1 MTISFNTIPSNT
13 LVPLFYAE
21 MDNQAANTAQDSGAS
36 LLIGHANNGAEI
48 VANSLVLMPSADYA
62 RQICGAG
69 SQLARM
75 VEAYRQTDPFGE
87 LYVIAV
93 PEATGAAATVTLTV
107 TGEATE
113 SGTVNVYVGRTR
125 VQAPVTNG
133 DNVTTI
139 ASSIKDAINA
149 VPTLPFTASSSAGVV
164 TLTARHKGLCG
175 NEIPVS
181 LNYYGFGG
189 GEVLPAG
196 VQIAVATGT
205 AGTGSPVLT
214 GAVAAM
220 ADEPFDYIGLPFND
234 TASVNTLVTEMNDTS
249 GRWSYARQLY
259 GHVYTAKIG
268 TLSELVT
275 AGDQFNQQHI
285 TLAGYEKETQT
296 PADELAASRTARAA
310 VFIRNDPARPTQ
322 TGELVGMLPAPKGK
336 RFTMTEQQT
345 LLSHGVAT
353 AYVESGVL
361 RIQRDVTTYRK
372 NAYGVADNSYLDS
385 ETLHT
390 SAYVLR
396 KLKSVITSKY
406 GRHKLASDG
415 TRFGPGQAIVTPA
428 VIKGELLA
436 TYRQLERAGIVENYE
451 LFKQYLVVERDAS
464 DPNRL
469 NTLFPPDYVN
479 QLRVFA
485 VVNQFRLQ
493 YSEGVCIMARI
504 GGTCYFKI
512 DGQQLSLTGGIE
524 VPMNRTVND
533 DIIGLDGSVDRKE
546 THRAPYVKGTFK
558 VPKNFPVSKITS
570 SDEMTITAELANG
583 QVYVLSSAWLHG
595 EANHNA
601 EEGTVD
607 LEFHGEE
614 GDYQ

>member
-1 MTISFNTIPSNT
+1 MGVVKLADYRPQLEVVEHRVADTEDGFMRVANEITDILLMADLTVRQLKVMLAIMRKTYGFNKPMDRLTNTQIAAMTGIHHTHVCAAKRQLIERKFLIADGVKIGVNKVVSQWIS
-13 LVPLFYAE
+13 
-21 MDNQAANTAQDSGAS
+21 QDSLTLAKT
-36 LLIGHANNGAEI
+36 ANKTLAK
-48 VANSLVLMPSADYA
+48 SA
-62 RQICGAG
+62 
-69 SQLARM
+69 
-75 VEAYRQTDPFGE
+75 
-87 LYVIAV
+87 
-93 PEATGAAATVTLTV
+93 
-107 TGEATE
+107 
-113 SGTVNVYVGRTR
+113 
-125 VQAPVTNG
+125 NG
-133 DNVTTI
+133 DNVTMI
-139 ASSIKDAINA
+139 ASSIQDAINA

-196 VQIAVATGT
+196 VQIAVATGA
-205 AGTGSPVLT
+205 AGTGAPVLT

-493 YSEGVCIMARI
+493 YSE
-504 GGTCYFKI
+504 
-512 DGQQLSLTGGIE
+512 E
-524 VPMNRTVND
+524 
-533 DIIGLDGSVDRKE
+533 
-546 THRAPYVKGTFK
+546 
-558 VPKNFPVSKITS
+558 
-570 SDEMTITAELANG
+570 
-583 QVYVLSSAWLHG
+583 SA
-595 EANHNA
+595 
-601 EEGTVD
+601 
-607 LEFHGEE
+607 
-614 GDYQ
+614 

>member
-1 MTISFNTIPSNT
+1 MAVDIKDVEQVAQELQQKFDDFKAKNDKRVDAIEQEKGKLAGQVET
-13 LVPLFYAE
+13 LNGKLSE
-21 MDNQAANTAQDSGAS
+21 LENLKSDLEKE
-36 LLIGHANNGAEI
+36 LLE
-48 VANSLVLMPSADYA
+48 LKRP
-62 RQICGAG
+62 AG
-69 SQLARM
+69 GVQNKL
-75 VEAYRQTDPFGE
+75 
-87 LYVIAV
+87 
-93 PEATGAAATVTLTV
+93 
-107 TGEATE
+107 ATE
-113 SGTVNVYVGRTR
+113 HKEAFVGFLR
-125 VQAPVTNG
+125 
-133 DNVTTI
+133 
-139 ASSIKDAINA
+139 
-149 VPTLPFTASSSAGVV
+149 
-164 TLTARHKGLCG
+164 KGR
-175 NEIPVS
+175 E
-181 LNYYGFGG
+181 
-189 GEVLPAG
+189 
-196 VQIAVATGT
+196 
-205 AGTGSPVLT
+205 
-214 GAVAAM
+214 
-220 ADEPFDYIGLPFND
+220 DGLRD
-234 TASVNTLVTEMNDTS
+234 LERKALQVTEMNDTS

-285 TLAGYEKETQT
+285 TLAGYEKDTQT

-493 YSEGVCIMARI
+493 YSE
-504 GGTCYFKI
+504 
-512 DGQQLSLTGGIE
+512 E
-524 VPMNRTVND
+524 
-533 DIIGLDGSVDRKE
+533 
-546 THRAPYVKGTFK
+546 
-558 VPKNFPVSKITS
+558 
-570 SDEMTITAELANG
+570 
-583 QVYVLSSAWLHG
+583 SA
-595 EANHNA
+595 
-601 EEGTVD
+601 
-607 LEFHGEE
+607 
-614 GDYQ
+614 

>member
-21 MDNQAANTAQDSGAS
+21 MDNSAANTAQDSGAS

-139 ASSIKDAINA
+139 ASSIQDAINA

-196 VQIAVATGT
+196 VQIAVAAGT
-205 AGTGSPVLT
+205 AGTGAPVLT

-234 TASVNTLVTEMNDTS
+234 TASVNTLV
-249 GRWSYARQLY
+249 
-259 GHVYTAKIG
+259 
-268 TLSELVT
+268 
-275 AGDQFNQQHI
+275 
-285 TLAGYEKETQT
+285 
-296 PADELAASRTARAA
+296 
-310 VFIRNDPARPTQ
+310 
-322 TGELVGMLPAPKGK
+322 
-336 RFTMTEQQT
+336 
-345 LLSHGVAT
+345 
-353 AYVESGVL
+353 

-436 TYRQLERAGIVENYE
+436 TYRQLECAGIVENYE

-493 YSEGVCIMARI
+493 YSE
-504 GGTCYFKI
+504 
-512 DGQQLSLTGGIE
+512 E
-524 VPMNRTVND
+524 
-533 DIIGLDGSVDRKE
+533 
-546 THRAPYVKGTFK
+546 
-558 VPKNFPVSKITS
+558 
-570 SDEMTITAELANG
+570 
-583 QVYVLSSAWLHG
+583 SA
-595 EANHNA
+595 
-601 EEGTVD
+601 
-607 LEFHGEE
+607 
-614 GDYQ
+614 

>member
-1 MTISFNTIPSNT
+1 MTSFNTIPSNT
-13 LVPLFYAE
+13 LVPIFYAE
-21 MDNQAANTAQDSGAS
+21 MDNSAANTAQDSGAS

-149 VPTLPFTASSSAGVV
+149 VPALPFTASSSAGVV

-205 AGTGSPVLT
+205 AGTGAPVLT

-234 TASVNTLVTEMNDTS
+234 TASVNTLVFLALRRVKADLNADINTRLEQS
-249 GRWSYARQLY
+249 ARIIQRTPDEVLP
-259 GHVYTAKIG
+259 A
-268 TLSELVT
+268 LV
-275 AGDQFNQQHI
+275 
-285 TLAGYEKETQT
+285 
-296 PADELAASRTARAA
+296 LAATWFDNAA
-310 VFIRNDPARPTQ
+310 
-322 TGELVGMLPAPKGK
+322 
-336 RFTMTEQQT
+336 
-345 LLSHGVAT
+345 
-353 AYVESGVL
+353 
-361 RIQRDVTTYRK
+361 RDV
-372 NAYGVADNSYLDS
+372 
-385 ETLHT
+385 
-390 SAYVLR
+390 
-396 KLKSVITSKY
+396 
-406 GRHKLASDG
+406 
-415 TRFGPGQAIVTPA
+415 
-428 VIKGELLA
+428 
-436 TYRQLERAGIVENYE
+436 
-451 LFKQYLVVERDAS
+451 
-464 DPNRL
+464 
-469 NTLFPPDYVN
+469 
-479 QLRVFA
+479 
-485 VVNQFRLQ
+485 
-493 YSEGVCIMARI
+493 
-504 GGTCYFKI
+504 
-512 DGQQLSLTGGIE
+512 
-524 VPMNRTVND
+524 
-533 DIIGLDGSVDRKE
+533 DIIRRNAI
-546 THRAPYVKGTFK
+546 THPGFVPVIPLK
-558 VPKNFPVSKITS
+558 VPV
-570 SDEMTITAELANG
+570 
-583 QVYVLSSAWLHG
+583 Q
-595 EANHNA
+595 
-601 EEGTVD
+601 
-607 LEFHGEE
+607 
-614 GDYQ
+614 

>member
-21 MDNQAANTAQDSGAS
+21 MDNSAANTAQDSGAS

-139 ASSIKDAINA
+139 ASSIQDAINA

-205 AGTGSPVLT
+205 AGTGAPVLT

-234 TASVNTLVTEMNDTS
+234 TASVNTLV
-249 GRWSYARQLY
+249 
-259 GHVYTAKIG
+259 
-268 TLSELVT
+268 
-275 AGDQFNQQHI
+275 
-285 TLAGYEKETQT
+285 
-296 PADELAASRTARAA
+296 
-310 VFIRNDPARPTQ
+310 
-322 TGELVGMLPAPKGK
+322 
-336 RFTMTEQQT
+336 
-345 LLSHGVAT
+345 
-353 AYVESGVL
+353 

-436 TYRQLERAGIVENYE
+436 TYRQLECAGIVENYE

-493 YSEGVCIMARI
+493 YSE
-504 GGTCYFKI
+504 
-512 DGQQLSLTGGIE
+512 E
-524 VPMNRTVND
+524 
-533 DIIGLDGSVDRKE
+533 
-546 THRAPYVKGTFK
+546 
-558 VPKNFPVSKITS
+558 
-570 SDEMTITAELANG
+570 
-583 QVYVLSSAWLHG
+583 SA
-595 EANHNA
+595 
-601 EEGTVD
+601 
-607 LEFHGEE
+607 
-614 GDYQ
+614 

>member
-1 MTISFNTIPSNT
+1 
-13 LVPLFYAE
+13 
-21 MDNQAANTAQDSGAS
+21 
-36 LLIGHANNGAEI
+36 
-48 VANSLVLMPSADYA
+48 LMPSADYA

-113 SGTVNVYVGRTR
+113 TGTVNVYVGRTR

-139 ASSIKDAINA
+139 ASSIQDAINA
-149 VPTLPFTASSSAGVV
+149 VPALPFTASSSAGVV
-164 TLTARHKGLCG
+164 TLTARHNGLCG

-353 AYVESGVL
+353 AYVENGVL

-436 TYRQLERAGIVENYE
+436 TYRQL
-451 LFKQYLVVERDAS
+451 
-464 DPNRL
+464 
-469 NTLFPPDYVN
+469 
-479 QLRVFA
+479 
-485 VVNQFRLQ
+485 
-493 YSEGVCIMARI
+493 
-504 GGTCYFKI
+504 
-512 DGQQLSLTGGIE
+512 
-524 VPMNRTVND
+524 
-533 DIIGLDGSVDRKE
+533 
-546 THRAPYVKGTFK
+546 
-558 VPKNFPVSKITS
+558 
-570 SDEMTITAELANG
+570 
-583 QVYVLSSAWLHG
+583 
-595 EANHNA
+595 
-601 EEGTVD
+601 
-607 LEFHGEE
+607 
-614 GDYQ
+614 

>member
-21 MDNQAANTAQDSGAS
+21 MDNSAANTAQDSGAS

-48 VANSLVLMPSADYA
+48 VANSLLLMPSADYA

-93 PEATGAAATVTLTV
+93 PESTGAAATVTLTV
-107 TGEATE
+107 TGAATE
-113 SGTVNVYVGRTR
+113 TGTVNVYVGRTR

-139 ASSIKDAINA
+139 ASSIQDAINA
-149 VPTLPFTASSSAGVV
+149 VPALPFTASSSAGVV

-196 VQIAVATGT
+196 VQIAVAAGT
-205 AGTGSPVLT
+205 AGTGAPVLT

-234 TASVNTLVTEMNDTS
+234 TASVNTLV
-249 GRWSYARQLY
+249 
-259 GHVYTAKIG
+259 
-268 TLSELVT
+268 
-275 AGDQFNQQHI
+275 
-285 TLAGYEKETQT
+285 
-296 PADELAASRTARAA
+296 
-310 VFIRNDPARPTQ
+310 
-322 TGELVGMLPAPKGK
+322 PAPKGK

-493 YSEGVCIMARI
+493 YSE
-504 GGTCYFKI
+504 
-512 DGQQLSLTGGIE
+512 E
-524 VPMNRTVND
+524 
-533 DIIGLDGSVDRKE
+533 
-546 THRAPYVKGTFK
+546 
-558 VPKNFPVSKITS
+558 
-570 SDEMTITAELANG
+570 
-583 QVYVLSSAWLHG
+583 SA
-595 EANHNA
+595 
-601 EEGTVD
+601 
-607 LEFHGEE
+607 
-614 GDYQ
+614 

>member
-1 MTISFNTIPSNT
+1 MKLTPVIAALRARCPYFENRVAGAAQFKNLPEVGK
-13 LVPLFYAE
+13 LKLPAAYVVPG
-21 MDNQAANTAQDSGAS
+21 DDSPGENKS
-36 LLIGHANNGAEI
+36 
-48 VANSLVLMPSADYA
+48 
-62 RQICGAG
+62 
-69 SQLARM
+69 
-75 VEAYRQTDPFGE
+75 QTDYWQE
-87 LYVIAV
+87 LKEGFSVVVILSNGRDERGQFASYDV
-93 PEATGAAATVTLTV
+93 VDDVRQMLFKALLGWNPEA
-107 TGEATE
+107 
-113 SGTVNVYVGRTR
+113 
-125 VQAPVTNG
+125 
-133 DNVTTI
+133 
-139 ASSIKDAINA
+139 
-149 VPTLPFTASSSAGVV
+149 
-164 TLTARHKGLCG
+164 CG
-175 NEIPVS
+175 NPITYDGGTLLD
-181 LNYYGFGG
+181 LNRHELIYQFDFSVIS
-189 GEVLPAG
+189 EL
-196 VQIAVATGT
+196 TEDDT
-205 AGTGSPVLT
+205 AGTGAPVLT

-493 YSEGVCIMARI
+493 YLE
-504 GGTCYFKI
+504 
-512 DGQQLSLTGGIE
+512 E
-524 VPMNRTVND
+524 
-533 DIIGLDGSVDRKE
+533 
-546 THRAPYVKGTFK
+546 
-558 VPKNFPVSKITS
+558 
-570 SDEMTITAELANG
+570 
-583 QVYVLSSAWLHG
+583 SA
-595 EANHNA
+595 
-601 EEGTVD
+601 
-607 LEFHGEE
+607 
-614 GDYQ
+614 

>member
-1 MTISFNTIPSNT
+1 MTISMNTIPANT

-21 MDNQAANTAQDSGAS
+21 MDNSAANTSQDSAPS
-36 LLIGHANNGAEI
+36 LLIGHANNDATI
-48 VANSLVLMPSADYA
+48 ATNSLVLMPSADYA
-62 RQICGAG
+62 RQICGPG

-75 VEAYRQTDPFGE
+75 VAAYRKTDPFGE

-93 PEATGAAATVTLTV
+93 PESAGAAATVVLTV

-113 SGTVNVYVGRTR
+113 TGTVNLYIGRTR
-125 VQAPVTNG
+125 IQAVVVNG
-133 DNVTTI
+133 DDVATV

-149 VPTLPFTASSSAGVV
+149 DLTLPLTATAAAGVV
-164 TLTARHKGLCG
+164 TLTARHKGLSG
-175 NEIPVS
+175 NEIPVT

-196 VQIAVATGT
+196 VQIAIA
-205 AGTGSPVLT
+205 AGAAGSGAPVLT

-220 ADEPFDYIGLPFND
+220 ADEPFDYIGLPFSD
-234 TASVNTLVTEMNDTS
+234 TASINTLVTEMNDTS

-259 GHVYTAKIG
+259 GHVYSAKIG

-275 AGDQFNQQHI
+275 AGDQLNQQHI
-285 TLAGYEKETQT
+285 TLAGYEKDMQT

-322 TGELVGMLPAPKGK
+322 TGELVDMLPAPKGK

-353 AYVESGVL
+353 AYVESGIL
-361 RIQRDVTTYRK
+361 RIQRDVTTYKK

-396 KLKSVITSKY
+396 RLKSVITSKY
-406 GRHKLASDG
+406 GRHKLANDG

-428 VIKGELLA
+428 VIKGELLT

-451 LFKQYLVVERDAS
+451 LFKTHLIVERDAS

-493 YSEGVCIMARI
+493 YLE
-504 GGTCYFKI
+504 
-512 DGQQLSLTGGIE
+512 E
-524 VPMNRTVND
+524 V
-533 DIIGLDGSVDRKE
+533 
-546 THRAPYVKGTFK
+546 A
-558 VPKNFPVSKITS
+558 
-570 SDEMTITAELANG
+570 
-583 QVYVLSSAWLHG
+583 
-595 EANHNA
+595 
-601 EEGTVD
+601 
-607 LEFHGEE
+607 
-614 GDYQ
+614 

>member
-133 DNVTTI
+133 DNVATI

-149 VPTLPFTASSSAGVV
+149 VPALPFTASSSAGVV

-196 VQIAVATGT
+196 VQIAVATGS
-205 AGTGSPVLT
+205 AGTGAPVLT

-285 TLAGYEKETQT
+285 TLAGYEKDTQT

-493 YSEGVCIMARI
+493 YSEESA
-504 GGTCYFKI
+504 
-512 DGQQLSLTGGIE
+512 
-524 VPMNRTVND
+524 
-533 DIIGLDGSVDRKE
+533 DRKE

>member
-1 MTISFNTIPSNT
+1 MTMSFNTIPSNT
-13 LVPLFYAE
+13 LVPIFYAE

-93 PEATGAAATVTLTV
+93 PESTGAAATVTL
-107 TGEATE
+107 
-113 SGTVNVYVGRTR
+113 
-125 VQAPVTNG
+125 
-133 DNVTTI
+133 
-139 ASSIKDAINA
+139 
-149 VPTLPFTASSSAGVV
+149 TASSSAGVV

-196 VQIAVATGT
+196 VQIAVAAGT
-205 AGTGSPVLT
+205 AGTGAPVLT

-493 YSEGVCIMARI
+493 YSE
-504 GGTCYFKI
+504 
-512 DGQQLSLTGGIE
+512 E
-524 VPMNRTVND
+524 
-533 DIIGLDGSVDRKE
+533 
-546 THRAPYVKGTFK
+546 
-558 VPKNFPVSKITS
+558 
-570 SDEMTITAELANG
+570 
-583 QVYVLSSAWLHG
+583 SA
-595 EANHNA
+595 
-601 EEGTVD
+601 
-607 LEFHGEE
+607 
-614 GDYQ
+614 